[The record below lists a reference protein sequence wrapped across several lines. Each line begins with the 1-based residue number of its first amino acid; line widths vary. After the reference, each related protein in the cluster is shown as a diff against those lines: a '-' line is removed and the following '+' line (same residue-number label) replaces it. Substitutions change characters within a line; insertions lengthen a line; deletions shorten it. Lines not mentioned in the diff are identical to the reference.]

1 MACCTHGVLSGPAF
15 DRIENSAL
23 DELVIADTIPLVN
36 PHSKITVLTAS
47 EITAKTINRIYTNE
61 SIQSIFI

>member
-15 DRIENSAL
+15 NRITDSAL
-23 DELVIADTIPLVN
+23 DELVIADTIPLSK
-36 PHSKITVLTAS
+36 PHDKITVLTATK
-47 EITAKTINRIYTNE
+47 IMADAIHRIHSHE